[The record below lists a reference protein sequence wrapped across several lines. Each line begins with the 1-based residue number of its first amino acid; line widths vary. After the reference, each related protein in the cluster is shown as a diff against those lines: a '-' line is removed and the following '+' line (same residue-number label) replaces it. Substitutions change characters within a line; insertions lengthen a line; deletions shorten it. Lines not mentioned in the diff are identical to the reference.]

1 MNLKDRIRQSLD
13 NPFQTSTSTLIDQLH
28 NKLLSSVK
36 SQIVCDVPVGS
47 FLSGGIDSSLITSL
61 MQSVS
66 PKPINTFSIGFNE
79 SSYNESCYAKNIASY
94 LGTNHTEIILSK
106 TDCIDLVHSLPFIWD
121 EPFADSSQ
129 IPTTL
134 LSQIASQSV
143 TVALTG
149 DGADEIFCG
158 YNRYLNGYRL
168 FSQALA
174 LPLSSR
180 RAISSLYT
188 SISSILTPFL
198 PSRSFSLFR
207 YPISQRLDVWRL
219 YLDISL
225 LLSKAVLLVRPNL
238 RFI

>member
-1 MNLKDRIRQSLD
+1 
-13 NPFQTSTSTLIDQLH
+13 
-28 NKLLSSVK
+28 
-36 SQIVCDVPVGS
+36 
-47 FLSGGIDSSLITSL
+47 

-79 SSYNESCYAKNIASY
+79 SSYNESCHAKNIASY

-149 DGADEIFCG
+149 DGADEIFVA
-158 YNRYLNGYRL
+158 NRYLNGYRL
-168 FSQALA
+168 
-174 LPLSSR
+174 LPSTC
-180 RAISSLYT
+180 I
-188 SISSILTPFL
+188 TPFFKE
-198 PSRSFSLFR
+198 S
-207 YPISQRLDVWRL
+207 Y
-219 YLDISL
+219 
-225 LLSKAVLLVRPNL
+225 
-238 RFI
+238 

>member
-1 MNLKDRIRQSLD
+1 MEPKDRIRQSLD

-36 SQIVCDVPVGS
+36 RVRSFCDVPVGS

-106 TDCIDLVHSLPFIWD
+106 TDCIDLVQSLPFIWD

-134 LSQIASQSV
+134 LSQ
-143 TVALTG
+143 
-149 DGADEIFCG
+149 
-158 YNRYLNGYRL
+158 L
-168 FSQALA
+168 FSI
-174 LPLSSR
+174 SHSR
-180 RAISSLYT
+180 FDR
-188 SISSILTPFL
+188 
-198 PSRSFSLFR
+198 R
-207 YPISQRLDVWRL
+207 WC
-219 YLDISL
+219 
-225 LLSKAVLLVRPNL
+225 
-238 RFI
+238 